1 MYECV
6 ANDHERLSGM
16 SRTHKTIQMQFAHVL
31 YFYTGG
37 TKSYVLC
44 QNNSLVGYD
53 IEAADAF
60 TIIGPR
66 ALPDGRDVCTLV
78 ITLPRNGAMID
89 LLFSSEERLTSAS
102 CEPFPF
108 DIHTSNNQQSSSL
121 LENYGQRTCSVMSKG
136 DVYDRWTGLWIDS
149 GPIYL
154 TITGSQTRLGFSLNM
169 KSK

>member
-6 ANDHERLSGM
+6 ANNHESLSGM
-16 SRTHKTIQMQFAHVL
+16 SRTRKTIQMQISHVL

-37 TKSYVLC
+37 TRSYVLC

-78 ITLPRNGAMID
+78 ITLPPSGAMID

-102 CEPFPF
+102 CRSEE
-108 DIHTSNNQQSSSL
+108 HTSELQSP
-121 LENYGQRTCSVMSKG
+121 V
-136 DVYDRWTGLWIDS
+136 
-149 GPIYL
+149 PISYAVFCL
-154 TITGSQTRLGFSLNM
+154 KKHKTRHVPVPRLSTFVDII
-169 KSK
+169 KSAG